1 MARVNRYKQDDL
13 KNILGKRIFTNF
25 GSSATDRME
34 MHVYGAKTLIDS
46 EYNERYQTQ
55 QYDNIQTPHISMDI
69 HNQIREFGYTKG
81 RYTVVYNFFRNILGE
96 YDYPDGLFISEISAT
111 RTEVRVTTISRDS
124 KFLSMIREFTKK
136 TPESERKVDKKG
148 DTSYE
153 SDISTDIING
163 CLDDLLLNFG
173 GNRTAVVTNWT
184 FDGEEGGGIIF
195 KLYKPLDKE
204 FQVNAKFW
212 LVKEVISSLIQSIKL
227 VPIEEKTTSK
237 ATLHPNFELNIPL
250 KVGESSW
257 QSWDDILGNNKST
270 KQSLMNSF
278 VSKSNSQAHENVDY
292 THYKNFVH
300 FSSATERLENFKYKL
315 RLLEQYSS
323 SLKVLNAMPTA
334 TTYGDTNISEYE
346 RKVQEVKNG
355 FDGYENFMYY
365 KSSSYISSSI
375 EETFPKTWPK
385 TTHYEPYVNAK
396 VDDAAAVTWFTSQ
409 SNVALDW
416 DTVKNEHNLENTIPF
431 HIREDKANS
440 NYLLFT
446 NMVGQHYDHV
456 WGYLSQ
462 SLQIHKRQNP
472 LYEGLSK
479 DLVYNVLASLG
490 WESYQGFHFQDLW
503 EYSLGLDKDG
513 AYGAESAS
521 WKINSSSYSTAG
533 GIIPSSASVLNIYA
547 SPQQQSGSISREEM
561 SRETWKRML
570 NNLPYLLKTK
580 GSERGIKALVAT
592 YGLPPT
598 LLRVFEYGGP
608 QKRKSADSY
617 VSYDKFG
624 YSLEFTGSQ
633 YLRGTHRKLNN
644 HILAR
649 KGGVGVSRTPDAY
662 EMRFNTWTP
671 TSQSLVQ
678 WGSYPN
684 AKCNIGIVPHPSAS
698 NKNSGY
704 YNFGSVTAHFDGTAV
719 GSSSYL
725 PIYDN
730 DWWNVMVTRASAS
743 YNGSNHMHLAVAKAA
758 DHSNNRITH
767 TASLYIPNN
776 ESGTAASWNKPL
788 AMYVGRDYYGYNN
801 FSGSIQEI
809 RTWILPESNTVAI
822 DEWNTLHQFHNHTR
836 DPLQIEAYGATGSY
850 NQLVQRWS
858 LGADL
863 NRWSGSWLQ
872 ADQGL
877 RIISSSAPS
886 ARKRKDPFD
895 SGNLTHLD
903 LIPYGFECNLA
914 VDWPTEEE
922 KYYTAMPDL
931 VGTRHYSDKTRI
943 ESSELVSRLDNRK
956 KSERSQF
963 DSAPLDSNRLG
974 VYFAPN
980 FEIDLD
986 IARELGGAKFGNYVG
1001 NPLDYRDNEYK
1012 RLRVLRQ
1019 HYWYK
1024 HDNPFS
1030 FHEYIKI
1037 LRHLDYTL
1045 FDQIERILP
1054 ARANAQVG
1062 LLVNCNML
1070 ERPKVKSLA
1079 AEKLETTYDGFIDT
1093 SFYHVKGATTTLGG
1107 PMHQWFD
1114 PKTNKWES
1122 GHTQAGT
1129 QAINAQTGIWPEHI
1143 GPYGVATGS
1152 SQGSADQ
1159 SEGELVIRLDTRTHY
1174 GHNLEDEGSRYIWRY
1189 MHQWKSNHTL
1199 GQGSKAHTKGTVFN
1213 NTTAWIQQAGASY
1226 ENNYEFYTD
1235 KGDGVNSP
1243 DSWNNKHLRD
1253 VQTTASIIAPNIA
1266 FKHRYDQATNRV
1278 PTYQG
1283 RWDSPNLLVA
1293 DAYYP
1298 AYPGTA
1304 LYNTKDNFQD
1314 FGNIKNYH
1322 NQRLSRV
1329 YSKQKYYYMSPKNN
1343 MHNSAS
1349 TGDHHE
1355 TGMRNGWTST
1365 EMSNGWYRSG
1375 IRPVSKSYEAAEA
1388 QDYKCAGFRRL
1399 FYEGCK
1405 LVGSDFNMPVL
1416 STIDGGPVVEV
1427 TDTNPNAI
1435 IISNR
1440 SGNDGD
1446 LRATGQTMQRSI

>member
-1 MARVNRYKQDDL
+1 MSRITRYKQDDL

-25 GSSATDRME
+25 GSRATDVME

-46 EYNERYQTQ
+46 EYNERYQLQ
-55 QYDNIQTPHISMDI
+55 AYDNIQTPHISMDI
-69 HNQIREFGYTKG
+69 HNQIRNFGYTKG
-81 RYTVVYNFFRNILGE
+81 RYTVVYNFFRNIIGE
-96 YDYPDGLFISEISAT
+96 YDYPDGLFIKEISAT
-111 RTEVRVTTISRDS
+111 RTEVRVTSISKDS
-124 KFLSMIREFTKK
+124 EFLNMIREFTKK
-136 TPESERKVDKKG
+136 TPSTDRKTDSKG
-148 DTSYE
+148 NTTYE
-153 SDISTDIING
+153 NDISTDIING

-173 GNRTAVVTNWT
+173 NNRTALVTNWT
-184 FDGEEGGGIIF
+184 WDGEEGDGIIF

-204 FQVNAKFW
+204 FQVNAKLW
-212 LVKEVISSLIQSIKL
+212 VVKEVISSLTQPIKL
-227 VPIEEKTTSK
+227 VPIEEK
-237 ATLHPNFELNIPL
+237 ATAKGTLLPNFELNIPL
-250 KVGESSW
+250 KIGESGW
-257 QSWDDILGNNKST
+257 QSWDDILGSNKST
-270 KQSLMNSF
+270 RQSLMNSF
-278 VSKSNSQAHENVDY
+278 ASKSNAQAHENVDY

-300 FSSATERLENFKYKL
+300 FSSAVERLENFKYKL

-323 SLKVLNAMPTA
+323 SLAVLNAMPTP
-334 TTYGDTNISEYE
+334 TTYGNTNISEYE
-346 RKVQEVKNG
+346 RKIEEVKNG

-365 KSSSYISSSI
+365 ESSSYISSSVHEI
-375 EETFPKTWPK
+375 FPKTWPK
-385 TTHYEPYVNAK
+385 TTDYKPYVNAK
-396 VDDAAAVTWFTSQ
+396 VDDTDSVTWFASQ

-416 DTVKNEHNLENTIPF
+416 DSVRNEHNLENTIPF
-431 HIREDKANS
+431 HIREDEANS

-446 NMVGQHYDHV
+446 NMVAQHYDHV

-490 WESYQGFHFQDLW
+490 WESFQGFHFQDLW
-503 EYSLGLDKDG
+503 EYSLGLDADG
-513 AYGAESAS
+513 AYGAESSS
-521 WKINSSSYSTAG
+521 WAIMSSSYSTAG
-533 GIIPSSASVLNIYA
+533 GVIPTSASVLNIYA

-580 GSERGIKALVAT
+580 GSERGIKALITT

-598 LLRVFEYGGP
+598 LLRIFEYGGP
-608 QKRKSADSY
+608 QKRKTADSF

-633 YLRGTHRKLNN
+633 YLKGYHRKLQN
-644 HILAR
+644 HPLAQI
-649 KGGVGVSRTPDAY
+649 GGVGTSRVIDSF

-678 WGSYPN
+678 WGSWP
-684 AKCNIGIVPHPSAS
+684 ASTMNIGIVPHPSAS
-698 NKNSGY
+698 NKDSGY
-704 YNFGSVTAHFDGTAV
+704 YRFGAVTADFNGTAQ
-719 GSSSYL
+719 GTSSYL

-730 DWWNVMVTRASAS
+730 DWWNVMVSRATAS

-767 TASLYIPNN
+767 TSSIYIANTEN
-776 ESGTAASWNKPL
+776 AVGSWNKQL
-788 AMYVGRDYYGYNN
+788 AMYIGRSHHGYNS
-801 FSGSIQEI
+801 FSGSMQEI
-809 RTWILPESNTVAI
+809 RTWVLPPNNQVAL
-822 DEWNTLHQFHNHTR
+822 DEWNTLHAFHNHAR
-836 DPLQIEAYGATGSY
+836 DPQQIEGYGATGSY
-850 NQLVQRWS
+850 NQLVTRWS

-872 ADQGL
+872 ADQGE

-886 ARKRKDPFD
+886 VYRRKDPFLAG
-895 SGNLTHLD
+895 STVHID
-903 LIPYGFECNLA
+903 LEPNGFECDIA

-943 ESSELVSRLDNRK
+943 ESAELVSRLDNRR

-1001 NPLDYRDNEYK
+1001 NPLDYRDDEYK

-1024 HDNPFS
+1024 HENPFS

-1070 ERPKVKSLA
+1070 ERPKIKALYA
-1079 AEKLETTYDGFIDT
+1079 NKEEMHFEGEIDT
-1093 SFYHVKGATTTLGG
+1093 SFYDILGTTTLLGG
-1107 PMHQWFD
+1107 PRHQWKD
-1114 PKTNKWES
+1114 PKTGVWS
-1122 GHTQAGT
+1122 TGSDQAGT
-1129 QAINAQTGIWPEHI
+1129 RALNAHTGIWPS
-1143 GPYGVATGS
+1143 GS
-1152 SQGSADQ
+1152 SWGSTEQ
-1159 SEGELVIRLDTRTHY
+1159 SEGELVYAIDSRITPGGYDLD
-1174 GHNLEDEGSRYIWRY
+1174 NGSRYIWRY
-1189 MHQWKSNHTL
+1189 MHQWKSNHTD
-1199 GQGSKAHTKGTVFN
+1199 GQGTTGHTKGKVYYN
-1213 NTTAWIQQAGASY
+1213 ETAWIQQGGASY

-1235 KGDGVNSP
+1235 RGDPIQLIS
-1243 DSWNNKHLRD
+1243 DDAWNNAHLRD
-1253 VQTTASIIAPNIA
+1253 VQTAYPTQNQNAA
-1266 FKHRYDQATNRV
+1266 FKHRYDYAKNYMPRMRN
-1278 PTYQG
+1278 
-1283 RWDSPNLLVA
+1283 RWDSVHQVVA
-1293 DAYYP
+1293 NNYYP
-1298 AYPGTA
+1298 AFPGEPNW
-1304 LYNTKDNFQD
+1304 LTKDNFMD
-1314 FGNIKNYH
+1314 AGNIKNYH

-1329 YSKQKYYYMSPKNN
+1329 YSKLKYYYLSPKNN
-1343 MHNSAS
+1343 MGNSGS

-1355 TGMRNGWTST
+1355 TGWRNGWQAS
-1365 EMSNGWYRSG
+1365 EMADGWYRSG
-1375 IRPVSKSYEAAEA
+1375 IRPVSRSYEPAEV
-1388 QDYKCAGFRRL
+1388 QDYKCAGFRKL

-1416 STIDGGPVVEV
+1416 ATVDGGPVVEV
-1427 TDTNPNAI
+1427 TDTNPNAV

-1440 SGNDGD
+1440 SANDGD
-1446 LRATGQTMQRSI
+1446 LRATGQTMARSI